1 MTELQA
7 RTVASISIN
16 RKAKKIGLNVKTHKK
31 PRINATLQ
39 KLDNELMEECRKQVL
54 LVYGCAGIALCRNHG
69 WKKLRIDRLYELT
82 DKIWHEC
89 GGNNRV
95 SMLNMLEDETGIE
108 MRLQENGRSFHE
120 IDYLNGDMQRYTPEK
135 MVPAQIIIMRR
146 GQIKWVRA
154 MVQACLYLA
163 LHRKEKFGFE
173 RIQKLVSEIYEIE
186 NEFENDT
193 KAIAE
198 ECKKLFNINI
208 VMKFTEAQE

>member
-1 MTELQA
+1 MNTQ
-7 RTVASISIN
+7 VSIRLNGVTKRFVSN
-16 RKAKKIGLNVKTHKK
+16 CVTGKRKPKSRLNM
-31 PRINATLQ
+31 ALQ
-39 KLDNELMEECRKQVL
+39 KLDAELLDECRRQVL
-54 LVYGCAGIALCRNHG
+54 IVYGSAGIALSRKHG

-82 DKIWHEC
+82 DRIWHEC

-135 MVPAQIIIMRR
+135 MCIAQIMAMRR

-173 RIQKLVSEIYEIE
+173 RIQRLVAEMYEVE
-186 NEFENDT
+186 NEFETDP

-198 ECKKLFNINI
+198 ECQKLTSINI
-208 VMKFTEAQE
+208 ITKFTEKIQ